1 MGLDMYLEGRKFIHS
16 PRPTEDG
23 YPLMA
28 RVLELGYWRKHP
40 NLHGYI
46 VAEFA
51 QGVDECQDIN
61 LTCENL
67 EQIVSAVASRALPET
82 EGFFFG
88 KSDGADDQET
98 TKQLKAAIA
107 WLKAGQEDQD
117 TWRSVV
123 YRASW

>member
-1 MGLDMYLEGRKFIHS
+1 MGLDMYLEGRKYLMFEG
-16 PRPTEDG
+16 RPTEDG
-23 YPLMA
+23 FPVKE
-28 RVLELGYWRKHP
+28 RILELGYWRKHP

-51 QGVDECQDIN
+51 EGVDECQDIE
-61 LTCENL
+61 LSVEAM
-67 EQIVSAVASRALPET
+67 EQIIVAVAKKELPET
-82 EGFFFG
+82 QGFFFG
-88 KSDGADDQET
+88 KTDDPDDQET

-107 WLKAGQEDQD
+107 WLKTEDKT